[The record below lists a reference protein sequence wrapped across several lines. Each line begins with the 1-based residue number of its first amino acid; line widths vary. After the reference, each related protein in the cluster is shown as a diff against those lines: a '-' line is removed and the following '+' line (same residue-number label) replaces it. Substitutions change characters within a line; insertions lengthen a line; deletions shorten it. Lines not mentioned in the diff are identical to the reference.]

1 MYDNNIIKRMELRAL
16 GFCLFVTMAVSF
28 LQPIQRRHYMKSAKK
43 LVKMNDID
51 NNKQLEII
59 AKQLKLSSTTR
70 HIFLCADQT
79 KAKCCSLEKGLES
92 WDFLKKRLKELKTDS
107 TPQIARTKANCL
119 QVSHHDLS

>member
-1 MYDNNIIKRMELRAL
+1 MYDSSIIKRMEISRAL
-16 GFCLFVTMAVSF
+16 GFCLFVTLTMSF

-43 LVKMNDID
+43 LVKMNSNDID

-70 HIFLCADQT
+70 HIFLCADQR

-92 WDFLKKRLKELKTDS
+92 WDFLKRRLKELKTDS

-119 QVSHHDLS
+119 QVSSS